1 MAELPM
7 TPGMASAG
15 AGTVPGQ
22 PPFGSSPVQ
31 MPTPDRGN
39 QAAAMAQLSWAVKIL
54 EGALPLLGATSE
66 PGQAV
71 MAALKAL
78 SKHISPGA
86 FSPGAERSVLEKMM
100 MQAKQDNPMQQV
112 LGAMGQGG
120 APSPGGAPGGAPPSP
135 PPPTGA

>member
-1 MAELPM
+1 MAELPPM
-7 TPGMASAG
+7 PGMAPAG
-15 AGTVPGQ
+15 AGTAPGQ

-71 MAALKAL
+71 MTALKA
-78 SKHISPGA
+78 
-86 FSPGAERSVLEKMM
+86 
-100 MQAKQDNPMQQV
+100 
-112 LGAMGQGG
+112 
-120 APSPGGAPGGAPPSP
+120 
-135 PPPTGA
+135 